1 MVDRLDRLRHDAVVG
16 GDDQHDDVRH
26 LGAAGAHGGEGRVAG
41 RVDERDGLAARRGHL
56 IGADMLGDA
65 AGFAGDDV
73 RLADGVEQRGL
84 AVVDVAHDR
93 DDGRTRLERAFR
105 VGRVEQAFLDVG
117 FGDALDRVAEFFG
130 DELRGVGVDHVGDL
144 VHRALAHQHLDHVD
158 RALGH
163 AVGEFL
169 DGDRLGQHDFA
180 GELFLLRPAGKALQ
194 ALHAAPEGGDR
205 ARALFL
211 AAGGGGDGQAA
222 AALFLAGRG
231 AGRARRH
238 DHLGRHAGAANDALG
253 LFLLRRA
260 GGTGDR
266 RHGDRAR
273 RSARRADR
281 RAGSRSRGRCGRA
294 AFAQA
299 ALGLFLGAA
308 LGFCVVLAAG
318 LFLAL
323 ARFGGLAL
331 GALLRLAL
339 GAGARLDLGD
349 AAFFLLAP
357 LGVEQGAG
365 AGLALLFRQGAQD
378 DAGRAR
384 AGRLGGWRGAGTG
397 AAGRGLGG
405 SGSSLDRGGRRSGRR
420 RLRLGRG
427 GLGSAEDAPLHLLDH
442 DLLRAAVGEALPHD
456 A

>member
-1 MVDRLDRLRHDAVVG
+1 MSGVSNRPSSTSDSATRFTVWPSSSAMSCAVSASITSVILCIAPW
-16 GDDQHDDVRH
+16 RISI
-26 LGAAGAHGGEGRVAG
+26 LITST
-41 RVDERDGLAARRGHL
+41 ARS
-56 IGADMLGDA
+56 DM
-65 AGFAGDDV
+65 
-73 RLADGVEQRGL
+73 RLASSWMVIVSGSTTSRESFSFSG
-84 AVVDVAHDR
+84 
-93 DDGRTRLERAFR
+93 
-105 VGRVEQAFLDVG
+105 
-117 FGDALDRVAEFFG
+117 
-130 DELRGVGVDHVGDL
+130 
-144 VHRALAHQHLDHVD
+144 
-158 RALGH
+158 
-163 AVGEFL
+163 
-169 DGDRLGQHDFA
+169 
-180 GELFLLRPAGKALQ
+180 PANALQ
-194 ALHAAPEGGDR
+194 ALDAAPEGGDR

-238 DHLGRHAGAANDALG
+238 DHLGRHAGTANDALG

-273 RSARRADR
+273 GSARSADR
-281 RAGSRSRGRCGRA
+281 RAGSRSRGRRGRA

-405 SGSSLDRGGRRSGRR
+405 SGSSLYRGGRRSGRR